1 MIGLKSTLGGTGNTL
16 YSTAYHAARH
26 TCAPSAPHRVPS
38 LIQED
43 EVQWKQPCTAQNHF
57 IPASTS
63 HRSLGTNTDEA
74 RLDGA
79 NDQDNSDNYNHR
91 VSFLLA
97 HKPPTLLSF
106 MVSAKQ
112 VSVKQPVNAVCCL
125 PPSVHSGL
133 SCATAPRPGR
143 SPFKI
148 WCSQHWEGSGGMTK
162 GRETKDL
169 QVA

>member
-26 TCAPSAPHRVPS
+26 MCAPSAPHRVPS

-79 NDQDNSDNYNHR
+79 NDQDNRQLQPQDLIF
-91 VSFLLA
+91 VSTQA
-97 HKPPTLLSF
+97 TN
-106 MVSAKQ
+106 SAQ
-112 VSVKQPVNAVCCL
+112 L
-125 PPSVHSGL
+125 HGL
-133 SCATAPRPGR
+133 S
-143 SPFKI
+143 KI
-148 WCSQHWEGSGGMTK
+148 S
-162 GRETKDL
+162 
-169 QVA
+169 